1 MPSRIGTG
9 KKLKWIFLVLKKLGR
24 LSDSGPIASSG
35 AFPNWEGLYP
45 RVARVLLRLGI
56 KAGGG
61 GSNDILGCLIPRCR
75 DALFQDTVK
84 VEEEELDLFL
94 ASVDEGPLV
103 AQEEDL
109 AMGEG
114 HPATEEELLRGIKD
128 LPVPPQYAL
137 VTSVKARV
145 RRLHIWL
152 GCWRVRNLLDVEP
165 IFNIEGLQYDSICR
179 LCCPKGT
186 RPGTVADPA
195 RAILVAAG
203 ISSQGLP
210 ADSDSSESSSSS
222 DGTRTLPVKDAAVD
236 KP

>member
-1 MPSRIGTG
+1 MFIPPFR
-9 KKLKWIFLVLKKLGR
+9 
-24 LSDSGPIASSG
+24 
-35 AFPNWEGLYP
+35 Y
-45 RVARVLLRLGI
+45 
-56 KAGGG
+56 GG
-61 GSNDILGCLIPRCR
+61 
-75 DALFQDTVK
+75 ALFQDTVK

-114 HPATEEELLRGIKD
+114 HPATKEEGLRGIKD

-145 RRLHIWL
+145 RRLHIWR

-222 DGTRTLPVKDAAVD
+222 DGMRTLPVKDTAVD